1 MENTDFRED
10 FVIEFNDDLDT
21 DEGRNFIYKAVDF
34 FVRRSMDKAKNS
46 IDKPL
51 ETKAAHV
58 YYEKYKFI
66 YDRKDKANM
75 ELCHLLVVSAA
86 QYINYIEDNLDPDLQ
101 FPFDCTYLFE
111 LKVWFNEIDIRHRYD
126 DEILILLINKL
137 YYSVYR
143 DLILY

>member
-1 MENTDFRED
+1 MENTEFCED

-21 DEGRNFIYKAVDF
+21 DDGRNFIYKAVDF
-34 FVRRSMDKAKNS
+34 FVRRAMDKVKDS
-46 IDKPL
+46 IPNPL
-51 ETKAAHV
+51 ETKPAHV

-86 QYINYIEDNLDPDLQ
+86 QYINYIEDNLDPELQ

-111 LKVWFNEIDIRHRYD
+111 LKAWFEEIDIRHRYD
-126 DEILILLINKL
+126 DEILIMLINKL
-137 YYSVYR
+137 YNTVYR
-143 DLILY
+143 ELTI

>member
-1 MENTDFRED
+1 MKNTNLSKYL
-10 FVIEFNDDLDT
+10 VVEFNDNLDT
-21 DEGRNFIYKAVDF
+21 KEGRNFIYKVVDF
-34 FVRRSMDKAKNS
+34 FVNRAIDKAKDS
-46 IDKPL
+46 VFKPL
-51 ETKAAHV
+51 ETRPAKV

-137 YYSVYR
+137 YYSAYR

>member
-46 IDKPL
+46 IGKPL

-101 FPFDCTYLFE
+101 VPFDCTYLFE

-137 YYSVYR
+137 YYSAYR

>member
-1 MENTDFRED
+1 MENTNLSKYL
-10 FVIEFNDDLDT
+10 VVEFNDNLDT
-21 DEGRNFIYKAVDF
+21 KEGRNFIYKVVDF
-34 FVRRSMDKAKNS
+34 FVNRAIDKAKDS
-46 IDKPL
+46 VFKPL
-51 ETKAAHV
+51 ETRPAKV

-137 YYSVYR
+137 YYSAYR

>member
-21 DEGRNFIYKAVDF
+21 DDGRNFIYKTVDF
-34 FVRRSMDKAKNS
+34 FVSRAMDKVKDS
-46 IDKPL
+46 IPNPLKTKP
-51 ETKAAHV
+51 ARV

-86 QYINYIEDNLDPDLQ
+86 QYINYIEDNLDPELQ

-111 LKVWFNEIDIRHRYD
+111 LKAWFEEIDIRHRYN

-137 YYSVYR
+137 YNTVYR
-143 DLILY
+143 ELII

>member
-1 MENTDFRED
+1 MENTEFCED

-21 DEGRNFIYKAVDF
+21 DDGRNFIYKAVDF

-46 IDKPL
+46 IGKPL

-137 YYSVYR
+137 YYSAYR

>member
-1 MENTDFRED
+1 MKNTDFRED

-46 IDKPL
+46 IGKPL
-51 ETKAAHV
+51 ETKPAHV

-66 YDRKDKANM
+66 YDRIDKANM
-75 ELCHLLVVSAA
+75 ELCHLLVVTTA
-86 QYINYIEDNLDPDLQ
+86 QYINYIEDNLDPELQ

-111 LKVWFNEIDIRHRYD
+111 LEAWFEEIDIRHRYN

-137 YYSVYR
+137 YNTVYR
-143 DLILY
+143 ELII

>member
-1 MENTDFRED
+1 MENNEFRED
-10 FVIEFNDDLDT
+10 FVIEFNDELDT
-21 DEGRNFIYKAVDF
+21 EEGRNFIYKAVDF
-34 FVRRSMDKAKNS
+34 FVNRAIDKAKNS
-46 IDKPL
+46 AFEPL
-51 ETKAAHV
+51 KTRPAKV

-86 QYINYIEDNLDPDLQ
+86 QYINYIEDNLDPELQ

-111 LKVWFNEIDIRHRYD
+111 LKAWFNEIDIRHRYD

-137 YYSVYR
+137 YYSAYR

>member
-1 MENTDFRED
+1 MENTEFRED

-46 IDKPL
+46 IGKPL

-58 YYEKYKFI
+58 YYEKYMFI
-66 YDRKDKANM
+66 YDRIDKANM
-75 ELCHLLVVSAA
+75 ELCHLLVVTAA
-86 QYINYIEDNLDPDLQ
+86 QYINYIEDNLDPELQ
-101 FPFDCTYLFE
+101 FPFDCTYLFGLAE
-111 LKVWFNEIDIRHRYD
+111 WFEEIDIRHRYD

-137 YYSVYR
+137 YYSAYR
-143 DLILY
+143 DLIL